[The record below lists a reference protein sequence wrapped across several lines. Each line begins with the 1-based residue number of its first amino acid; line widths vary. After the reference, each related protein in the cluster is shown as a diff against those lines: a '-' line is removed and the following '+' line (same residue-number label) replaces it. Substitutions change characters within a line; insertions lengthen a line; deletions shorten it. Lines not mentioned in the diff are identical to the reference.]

1 MKLVLFD
8 IDGTILWT
16 NGAGRR
22 AMEGALH
29 AAFGDVGDKSYRY
42 DGKTDA
48 QIVREQMR
56 MANFCDE
63 AIDERM
69 PDVLADYLSRL
80 EDELS
85 SKVSV
90 ATAYE
95 GVAELIDAVD
105 AHHAHVLGLLTG
117 NVVEGARLKLAAV
130 GIDFNRFAVG
140 AYGSDAESRP
150 ALPAIAIA
158 RAKESLGLHVPG
170 DRVVIVG
177 DTPSDIDCGRSV
189 GARAIA
195 VATGH
200 YSVDELAAHNPA
212 AVFADLRDTAAV
224 LHAIDHA

>member
-8 IDGTILWT
+8 IDGTLLWT

-22 AMEGALH
+22 AMEGAMH
-29 AAFGDVGDKSYRY
+29 AAFGDVGDPSYRY

-56 MANFCDE
+56 MAGYDDA
-63 AIDERM
+63 AIDARM
-69 PDVLADYLSRL
+69 PGVLTDYLVRL
-80 EDELS
+80 DAELAS
-85 SKVSV
+85 S
-90 ATAYE
+90 ATLAKRFD

-117 NVVEGARLKLAAV
+117 NVMEGARRKLAAV
-130 GIDFNRFAVG
+130 GIDFDRFAVG
-140 AYGSDAESRP
+140 AYGSDHENRP
-150 ALPAIAIA
+150 ALPAIAIT
-158 RAKESLGLHVPG
+158 RAKDSLGLHVPG

-177 DTPSDIDCGRSV
+177 DTPMDIECGRGV

-200 YSVDELAAHNPA
+200 YSVEELAAHNPA
-212 AVFADLRDTAAV
+212 AVFADLCDTAAV
-224 LHAIDHA
+224 LYAIDHA